1 MKLLCIVIGEKVSEE
16 YIQSKEIS
24 LAVSTLGGR
33 TNEKSLFQYA
43 KNLINNFK
51 EEYNVILSG
60 RGVLN
65 IYPECDYHLFIIAD
79 LEERVKR
86 KASQYNDKTFEEV
99 RQNIVKRDELQREVG
114 YYNLHEITKVIDVT
128 DCKSVTESTDK
139 VLDVLNIPLEV

>member
-99 RQNIVKRDELQREVG
+99 RQNIIKRDELQREVG